1 MTHAQPGPRPAPRRF
16 LAKLLQFPH
25 PLEDKAMLD
34 SCGLCG
40 ESYDED
46 NLARCTQCGRD
57 YCYKCGSL
65 GVCDRCR
72 EKKEQAEAGSPGPAI

>member
-1 MTHAQPGPRPAPRRF
+1 
-16 LAKLLQFPH
+16 
-25 PLEDKAMLD
+25 MLD

-46 NLARCTQCGRD
+46 NLARCTRCGRD

-72 EKKEQAEAGSPGPAI
+72 EKKEQAEKPEATAMGYRQGRT

>member
-1 MTHAQPGPRPAPRRF
+1 
-16 LAKLLQFPH
+16 
-25 PLEDKAMLD
+25 MLD
-34 SCGLCG
+34 YCGLCG

-72 EKKEQAEAGSPGPAI
+72 EKKEQEKNRLSAHQGGHREGLVYAGLNLIEIL

>member
-1 MTHAQPGPRPAPRRF
+1 
-16 LAKLLQFPH
+16 
-25 PLEDKAMLD
+25 MLD
-34 SCGLCG
+34 YCGLCG

-57 YCYKCGSL
+57 YCYKCGGL

-72 EKKEQAEAGSPGPAI
+72 EKEEAEEKPETPPR

>member
-1 MTHAQPGPRPAPRRF
+1 
-16 LAKLLQFPH
+16 
-25 PLEDKAMLD
+25 MLD

-46 NLARCTQCGRD
+46 NLARCTRCGRD

-72 EKKEQAEAGSPGPAI
+72 EKKEQAEKPETPPETTRPGFWHRLFGN

>member
-1 MTHAQPGPRPAPRRF
+1 
-16 LAKLLQFPH
+16 
-25 PLEDKAMLD
+25 MLD
-34 SCGLCG
+34 TCGLGG

-72 EKKEQAEAGSPGPAI
+72 EKKEQAKNRKPPPWAIAQGGYKRVSLCVGFVILC

>member
-1 MTHAQPGPRPAPRRF
+1 
-16 LAKLLQFPH
+16 
-25 PLEDKAMLD
+25 MLD
-34 SCGLCG
+34 YCGLCG

-72 EKKEQAEAGSPGPAI
+72 EKQDREENT

>member
-1 MTHAQPGPRPAPRRF
+1 
-16 LAKLLQFPH
+16 
-25 PLEDKAMLD
+25 MLD

-46 NLARCTQCGRD
+46 NLARCTRCGRD
-57 YCYKCGSL
+57 YCYKCGGL

-72 EKKEQAEAGSPGPAI
+72 EKNEQAEKPETPFSPKEQDCLVSAQYETPRPNCLQDGSMPNF

>member
-1 MTHAQPGPRPAPRRF
+1 
-16 LAKLLQFPH
+16 
-25 PLEDKAMLD
+25 MLD
-34 SCGLCG
+34 YCGLCG

-72 EKKEQAEAGSPGPAI
+72 EKKEQAEKPAPAPQN

>member
-1 MTHAQPGPRPAPRRF
+1 
-16 LAKLLQFPH
+16 
-25 PLEDKAMLD
+25 MLD

-46 NLARCTQCGRD
+46 NLARCTRCGRD

-72 EKKEQAEAGSPGPAI
+72 EKNEKAEKLEAHHDTGAASAGRV

>member
-1 MTHAQPGPRPAPRRF
+1 
-16 LAKLLQFPH
+16 
-25 PLEDKAMLD
+25 MLD

-72 EKKEQAEAGSPGPAI
+72 EKNEQAEKPEDTLSPSYRSTT